1 MKASHIAAI
10 SLAVAIVAAGLS
22 AVVFMSKKEAV
33 ARAELAKAESEEAAA
48 KKAAQKAELEASQA
62 RSRAAA
68 KASEAKAA
76 EENRKA
82 KEAERET
89 EALEAEK
96 AESEAK
102 RAAEARAEAEAKSAA
117 AAAERDAKKAVAA
130 AAKSEAVKARAAES
144 AEFAKAEAAKAALE
158 KERLASE
165 RIIAEAKIRETRLE
179 ELAALERELAELK
192 LELDEREAALR
203 PEKTVTNLVWTSQ
216 EDVVFDASGVARK
229 VQKKVLLPENDPS
242 IPPASRA
249 FAKTYRIVA
258 ERNADLEAA
267 VRSNVVSR
275 LERLYRNALRDDRI
289 VEAECYLSELKRMY
303 PDWGKTKESK

>member
-1 MKASHIAAI
+1 MDHALYENHLTILRSELSVALGCTEPIAIAY
-10 SLAVAIVAAGLS
+10 
-22 AVVFMSKKEAV
+22 
-33 ARAELAKAESEEAAA
+33 
-48 KKAAQKAELEASQA
+48 
-62 RSRAAA
+62 AAA
-68 KASEAKAA
+68 KA
-76 EENRKA
+76 
-82 KEAERET
+82 REL
-89 EALEAEK
+89 LEQMPVK
-96 AESEAK
+96 CVVSCSGNIIK
-102 RAAEARAEAEAKSAA
+102 NVMGVTVPNSGGLKGI
-117 AAAERDAKKAVAA
+117 DVAA
-130 AAKSEAVKARAAES
+130 T
-144 AEFAKAEAAKAALE
+144 LG
-158 KERLASE
+158 
-165 RIIAEAKIRETRLE
+165 IAGGHA
-179 ELAALERELAELK
+179 ERELAVLK

-249 FAKTYRIVA
+249 FAKTHRIVA